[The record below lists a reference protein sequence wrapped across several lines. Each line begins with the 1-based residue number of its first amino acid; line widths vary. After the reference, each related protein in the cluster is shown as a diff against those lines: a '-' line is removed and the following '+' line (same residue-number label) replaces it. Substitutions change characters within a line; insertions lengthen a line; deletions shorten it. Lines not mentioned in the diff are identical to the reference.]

1 MTIENE
7 KLNLKLK
14 KTEDERETLT
24 SQIRSEVLK
33 RERFENLLALE
44 RTRKIKS
51 GKSDLNSQ
59 VNSI

>member
-1 MTIENE
+1 LTIENE

-24 SQIRSEVLK
+24 NQIRSEVLK
-33 RERFENLLALE
+33 SERFENLLALE

-51 GKSDLNSQ
+51 GKSDVNSQ